1 VEVFDR
7 KCQIELPSRNDW
19 NAPEKLLPI
28 WRNLSLTWK
37 GLSPKELQG
46 LAPNKLWDGWILG
59 DGDRVPA
66 RGPQFGLILLPVRK
80 VRKGTKE

>member
-1 VEVFDR
+1 M
-7 KCQIELPSRNDW
+7 
-19 NAPEKLLPI
+19 
-28 WRNLSLTWK
+28 WRFSIGNVRLNFLREAIGISLTWK

-66 RGPQFGLILLPVRK
+66 LGPQFGLILLPVRK
-80 VRKGTKE
+80 VRKGKKE